1 MPREALPLPV
11 APGTAEVL
19 GDDDEPGA
27 GSGLVESNPGRES
40 SGWAVMPPLRGVGS
54 NGEGAGKVDGGCN
67 PGALEPGVDGNVG
80 AELGGERD
88 GAGPGG
94 ESDGAEE
101 GGSEGV
107 GSTGATAGG
116 RAPSFTARD
125 WDLPARSTMKT
136 SLEPTGRL
144 TVAS

>member
-1 MPREALPLPV
+1 MTRMPREALPLPV
-11 APGTAEVL
+11 APGAEMA
-19 GDDDEPGA
+19 GGDDEPGA
-27 GSGLVESNPGRES
+27 ESGPVESNPGRES
-40 SGWAVMPPLRGVGS
+40 SGCAVMPPLRGVDS
-54 NGEGAGKVDGGCN
+54 NVDGGGKVEGGDN
-67 PGALEPGVDGNVG
+67 PGAVEPGVDGNVG

-107 GSTGATAGG
+107 GSTDATAGG

-125 WDLPARSTMKT
+125 WDLPA
-136 SLEPTGRL
+136 
-144 TVAS
+144 